1 MGEVTTTIAVEPLE
15 PLVLPLDDANQTLL
29 NAVHPPAWANPEPRG
44 VYDLV
49 VVGGGTAGLVSA
61 IGSAGLGARVALV
74 ERRLLGGDCL
84 NVGCVPSKALLRSA
98 RAAAEARRA
107 GSLGVRI
114 DRVEPNFS
122 AIMRR
127 MRERRAGISPNDSAQ
142 RLQQAGVDV
151 FFGDGRFTG
160 TRTLDVEGRTLRFNR
175 AVIATG
181 GRPVAPPVPGLPEI
195 QYLTNETLFWLTEL
209 PQRLIVV
216 GAGPIG
222 CEMAQAF
229 ARFGS
234 DVTLLGRASHVLPRE
249 DADAAAIVQRRLV
262 EDGVRLELG
271 VNLTE
276 AVREAS
282 GIRVRYQRR
291 DGSSTGEVL
300 GDHVLVSSG
309 RAPNVEDLGLDV
321 AGVDVSKTGVVVSD
335 RLRTSNPRIYAAG
348 DVCSAFKFTHAADAL
363 ARIVIQNA
371 LFYGR
376 RRASALVI
384 PWCTYTD
391 PEIAHVGMYEKEAR
405 EKGHDVKTIT
415 VALADVDRAVLDE
428 EADGFVRVHH
438 ERGRLLGCTI
448 VASHAGE
455 MIAEAA
461 YALTHGGSLADL
473 SSTIHPYPTQ
483 SEALRKA
490 GDQYRRSLLTPLV
503 RGLMERYFRWTR

>member
-1 MGEVTTTIAVEPLE
+1 MGDVAATMTVD
-15 PLVLPLDDANQTLL
+15 PLVLPMDDANRALL
-29 NAVHPPAWANPEPRG
+29 KAVHPPDWANPEPRG

-61 IGSAGLGARVALV
+61 IGSAGLGAHVALV
-74 ERRLLGGDCL
+74 ERHLLGGDCL

-98 RAAAEARRA
+98 RAAAEARGA
-107 GSLGVRI
+107 ASLGVRV
-114 DRVEPNFS
+114 DRVEPDFT

-151 FFGDGRFTG
+151 FFGDARFSG
-160 TRTLDVEGRTLRFNR
+160 TRTVDVAGRTLTFNR

-181 GRPVAPPVPGLPEI
+181 GRPIAPPVPGLANI
-195 QYLTNETLFWLTEL
+195 RYLTNETLFWLTDL
-209 PQRLIVV
+209 PQRLIVI

-234 DVTLLGRASHVLPRE
+234 DVTLLDRDPHVLPRE
-249 DADAAAIVQRRLV
+249 DADAAAIVRRRLIA
-262 EDGVRLELG
+262 DGVRLELG

-276 AVREAS
+276 ALGEA
-282 GIRVRYQRR
+282 GGVRVRYERR
-291 DGSSTGEVL
+291 DGSGAGDVI
-300 GDHVLVSSG
+300 GDHILVSAG
-309 RAPNVEDLGLDV
+309 RAANVEGMGLDV
-321 AGVDVSKTGVVVSD
+321 AGVSLSETGVVVSD
-335 RLRTSNPRIYAAG
+335 RLQTSNRRIFAAG

-384 PWCTYTD
+384 PWCTFTD
-391 PEIAHVGMYEKEAR
+391 PEVAHVGLYEAEAR

-415 VALADVDRAVLDE
+415 VDLADVDRAVLDA
-428 EADGFVRVHH
+428 EAAGFVRVHH

-461 YALTHGGSLADL
+461 YALTRGGTLTDL

-483 SEALRKA
+483 TEALRKA
-490 GDQYRRSLLTPLV
+490 GDQYRRSRLTPLV